1 MNGTSQENLC
11 VDIGAEGV
19 KSNQA
24 AQWTVDVNFYYY
36 YYYYY
41 FYLIKPTLEHSID
54 AIFIVKARLVT
65 SRLHELKLKCAE
77 RAF

>member
-11 VDIGAEGV
+11 VDIGSEGV

-24 AQWTVDVNFYYY
+24 AQWTVDVNCFFCYISI
-36 YYYYY
+36 
-41 FYLIKPTLEHSID
+41 LIKPTLEHSID
-54 AIFIVKARLVT
+54 DIFIVKARLTT